1 MSSNA
6 LITIIAPLDLDR
18 VAEAEA
24 AIDVLG
30 NPARSDIRA
39 ALDRHEDAEHGTH
52 FASFHAFKS
61 QDGKRAYLAFEFSA
75 DGPEA
80 DALARIDRQIGEHLR
95 LVFTLASDWND
106 GGLLAYFRSHSVTPG
121 NGWFSNPGL
130 LFAGT
135 PGLTVGRIWREAKLA
150 SFVTGILSRQP
161 ADWDALS
168 RVEDARKQ
176 VVQHKEFKHAL
187 QLGVSAP
194 LYKQPTWLRFI
205 TRSAVSFLKTYLWP
219 VGVILPAFAII
230 AGAIAADGVSGFWE
244 MIGVGLLAF
253 VCGLWTGFWIALLI
267 IALVAAAGYVL
278 LRRAEE
284 NDSLE
289 ERAPPRAIN
298 AAMFARENQRGY
310 AQNHMISVTQR
321 KPGVIRWFTA
331 RLAFWGI
338 GQFAGHYY
346 RPGFLRTI
354 GTIHFARWV
363 TVPGSPDLLFF
374 SNYDASW
381 ESYLEDFITRAH
393 DGLTAIWS
401 NSIGF
406 PRSRNLFQ
414 GGATDGERFK
424 RYARQSMVPTR
435 FWYSAYPALS
445 TTVIRTNAEIR
456 RGLSGTMTEDEA
468 IRWLTLF
475 GSAARPALKL
485 VSNEIQSLVFG
496 GLGFL
501 KFGTCLLF
509 DLPEDNKAARKWLA
523 AVTPHIAFNDG
534 RRLVDRKAVV
544 TLALGARGLQRL
556 GLPEQGLAT
565 FPFAFLDGMTTPARA
580 RILGDVDRNSSEH
593 WAWGRT
599 QPDVALLVYGDEQTF
614 ADDLAQRVTEA
625 ATASRMAKP
634 HEIPLRMVSGG
645 KEEPF
650 GFVDGISQP
659 VIRGTY
665 KGLRNADPIHLVEP
679 GEFILGYPDN
689 RGNTAPGPTL
699 PALADPDNL
708 LPLVGTVGG
717 FDKTVVENDRDL
729 GFNGTFLVIRQLE
742 QAVQA
747 FNDYCTQEAKRLA
760 DRLPPPYEIT
770 GEFIAAKLIGRWK
783 DGSSLT
789 RYQYESRIEAARR
802 GPVQVNDTVRARTTA
817 QAAIEAPVRAAP
829 TRTADGV
836 TAEPSRKTSDNDFL
850 FGTEDP
856 EALRCPFGAHIRRA
870 NPRDSFDPGSNDQI
884 AITNRH
890 RIIRVGRIYQEKP
903 GENPGLLFMCL
914 NGDIERQFEFVQ
926 QTWLMS
932 PSFHGLSCEK
942 DPVLG
947 DGEAGACGFTIPSRD
962 GPIAL
967 SPMPAFVTTKG
978 GGYFFLPG
986 KRLIDYLSSR

>member
-1 MSSNA
+1 MA
-6 LITIIAPLDLDR
+6 GGRDATYRLQR
-18 VAEAEA
+18 
-24 AIDVLG
+24 
-30 NPARSDIRA
+30 RA
-39 ALDRHEDAEHGTH
+39 AA
-52 FASFHAFKS
+52 
-61 QDGKRAYLAFEFSA
+61 
-75 DGPEA
+75 
-80 DALARIDRQIGEHLR
+80 
-95 LVFTLASDWND
+95 
-106 GGLLAYFRSHSVTPG
+106 
-121 NGWFSNPGL
+121 
-130 LFAGT
+130 
-135 PGLTVGRIWREAKLA
+135 
-150 SFVTGILSRQP
+150 
-161 ADWDALS
+161 
-168 RVEDARKQ
+168 
-176 VVQHKEFKHAL
+176 
-187 QLGVSAP
+187 
-194 LYKQPTWLRFI
+194 
-205 TRSAVSFLKTYLWP
+205 
-219 VGVILPAFAII
+219 
-230 AGAIAADGVSGFWE
+230 
-244 MIGVGLLAF
+244 
-253 VCGLWTGFWIALLI
+253 
-267 IALVAAAGYVL
+267 
-278 LRRAEE
+278 
-284 NDSLE
+284 
-289 ERAPPRAIN
+289 
-298 AAMFARENQRGY
+298 
-310 AQNHMISVTQR
+310 
-321 KPGVIRWFTA
+321 
-331 RLAFWGI
+331 
-338 GQFAGHYY
+338 
-346 RPGFLRTI
+346 
-354 GTIHFARWV
+354 
-363 TVPGSPDLLFF
+363 
-374 SNYDASW
+374 
-381 ESYLEDFITRAH
+381 
-393 DGLTAIWS
+393 
-401 NSIGF
+401 
-406 PRSRNLFQ
+406 
-414 GGATDGERFK
+414 
-424 RYARQSMVPTR
+424 
-435 FWYSAYPALS
+435 
-445 TTVIRTNAEIR
+445 
-456 RGLSGTMTEDEA
+456 
-468 IRWLTLF
+468 
-475 GSAARPALKL
+475 
-485 VSNEIQSLVFG
+485 
-496 GLGFL
+496 
-501 KFGTCLLF
+501 
-509 DLPEDNKAARKWLA
+509 
-523 AVTPHIAFNDG
+523 
-534 RRLVDRKAVV
+534 VDRKAVV

-770 GEFIAAKLIGRWK
+770 DEFIAAKLIGRWK

-802 GPVQVNDTVRARTTA
+802 GLVQVNDTVRARTTA

-890 RIIRVGRIYQEKP
+890 RIIRVGR
-903 GENPGLLFMCL
+903 
-914 NGDIERQFEFVQ
+914 D
-926 QTWLMS
+926 
-932 PSFHGLSCEK
+932 LSGKGRRE
-942 DPVLG
+942 
-947 DGEAGACGFTIPSRD
+947 SR
-962 GPIAL
+962 
-967 SPMPAFVTTKG
+967 PAVHV
-978 GGYFFLPG
+978 PQ
-986 KRLIDYLSSR
+986 R